1 MSALFNIKSSIQALL
16 QTLAQTGAA
25 LVGYVRGEAGAVLR
39 TLRQKVQDLSISVND
54 FGADPTGATDSRP
67 AFLAAMAATPTG
79 GKLEVSGYYRI
90 SGPLTTTK
98 TLSIVGVDSRVGN
111 VTSGVNSKSFI
122 YFDQD
127 TDGFIADGCVLT
139 LEKVV
144 VNGMGP
150 TSTKYGVKT
159 QNPNNSLIL
168 ENAVV
173 QGFSRGLSLSQ
184 GYYNKIKNSTLT
196 HNENAMVA
204 DNCYNI
210 IASGLTVNCNTS
222 TTGNGIILNNGSSMT
237 MLGGS
242 IENHG
247 GANSFGAGLFGG
259 SGLTCIGTYFE
270 GDTGRKNAWN
280 VYLTANASF
289 MGIGCHVYLTGCARH
304 ISIEGGSATG
314 TRVLS
319 LNTRFIYPTD
329 AQACDVYTLL
339 NTDTKAD
346 WKIGGDNWDT
356 AAGPNVK
363 YMAAGSGAVT
373 YGVGNFDIQHP
384 ANHPLY
390 GKNLLSTPVGV
401 SGDWTPTPRGLTTAG
416 AGTGTYT
423 GKVSK
428 VGNVVTVTGYI
439 NQTAH
444 NGAGAMVIAGLP
456 YASNNYA
463 AVTIGYVKNLAIS
476 GGQVVTG
483 YISPGG
489 NTINIMQATVGG
501 GDSVAV
507 PVDGGFDMVFSCT
520 YLAQ

>member
-1 MSALFNIKSSIQALL
+1 LPPQVNNFNGS
-16 QTLAQTGAA
+16 
-25 LVGYVRGEAGAVLR
+25 
-39 TLRQKVQDLSISVND
+39 
-54 FGADPTGATDSRP
+54 DPTGSVNSR
-67 AFLAAMAATPTG
+67 AGFLRAIAATPVG
-79 GKLEVSGYYRI
+79 GTLIVDGYYRI
-90 SGPLTTTK
+90 TGSITVTK
-98 TLSIVGVDSRVGN
+98 TMSIVGLDSRVGN
-111 VTSGVNSKSFI
+111 VTSGAGSPSFI
-122 YFDQD
+122 YFDDD

-139 LEKVV
+139 LKNVV
-144 VNGMGP
+144 VNGVGSG
-150 TSTKYGVKT
+150 STKYGVKT

-168 ENAVV
+168 DTAVV
-173 QGFSRGLSLSQ
+173 QGFSRGLSLAG
-184 GYYNKIKNSTLT
+184 GYYNKFTNSTLT
-196 HNENAMVA
+196 HNANAIVA

-210 IASGLTVNCNTS
+210 VASGLTVNGDTTIKS
-222 TTGNGIILNNGSSMT
+222 TGLTLLNGSSMT

-247 GANSFGAGLFGG
+247 GANSYGAGLFGG
-259 SGLTCIGTYFE
+259 SSLTSIGTYFE
-270 GDTGRKNAWN
+270 GDTARKDAWN
-280 VYLTANASF
+280 VFLGADASF
-289 MGIGCHVYLTGCARH
+289 VGMGLHVYLTGCAKH

-319 LNTRFIYPTD
+319 RNTRFIYPTD

-356 AAGPNVK
+356 AAGANVK
-363 YMAAGSGAVT
+363 YTSAGSSAVS
-373 YGVGNFDIQHP
+373 YGVGNFDIQYP

-416 AGTGTYT
+416 VGTGTYT

-444 NGAGAMVIAGLP
+444 NGTGAMVIAGLP

-463 AVTIGYVKNLAIS
+463 AVTIGYVKNLGMS

-483 YISPGG
+483 YISSGG
-489 NTINIMQATVGG
+489 NTINLMQATVGG

-507 PVDGGFDMVFSCT
+507 PVDGVFDMMFSCT